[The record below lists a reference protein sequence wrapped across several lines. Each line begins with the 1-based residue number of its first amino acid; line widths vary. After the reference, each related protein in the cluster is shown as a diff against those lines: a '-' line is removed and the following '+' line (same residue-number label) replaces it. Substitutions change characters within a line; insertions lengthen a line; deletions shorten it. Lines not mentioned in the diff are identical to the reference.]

1 MTSNELWARVEE
13 ILTRHDL
20 LTHPYYQAWSRGE
33 LTHDNLAFY
42 AAQYYEHVSAF
53 PTYLTTLHA
62 RQPEG
67 SVRRAILA
75 NAVDEEGID
84 AGGRSHAAIWKQ
96 FESGMREKSSTKVD
110 AEIQPA
116 MHQLVATYRNMA
128 SSASLPKA
136 LGALYAYESQ
146 VPRVATEKLNG
157 LKTLYG
163 ADDRTCEYFALHRLA
178 DVHHSGVWRKL
189 IDGCLEQDP
198 QCADDILEGVTTG
211 AKALW
216 AALDG
221 IEQDRTAVLSVN

>member
-1 MTSNELWARVEE
+1 MKSNELWASVEK

-53 PTYLTTLHA
+53 PTYLTTLHS
-62 RQPEG
+62 RQQEG
-67 SVRRAILA
+67 PVRRAILA
-75 NAVDEEGID
+75 NAIDEEGID

-96 FESGMREKSSTKVD
+96 FETGMKEKSTNTSD
-110 AEIQPA
+110 PEILPE
-116 MHQLVATYRNMA
+116 MNQLVGTYRKLA
-128 SSASLPKA
+128 SEATLPKV

-146 VPRVATEKLNG
+146 VPRVAAEKLNG
-157 LKTLYG
+157 LKNLYG
-163 ADDRTCEYFALHRLA
+163 ADDQTCEYFALHRVA
-178 DVHHSGVWRKL
+178 DVHHSKVWRQL

-198 QCADDILEGVTTG
+198 QCADQVLDGVSTG

-216 AALDG
+216 TALDG
-221 IEQDRTAVLSVN
+221 IEQSRMAVLSAN

>member
-1 MTSNELWARVEE
+1 MNSNELWIRVEE

-20 LTHPYYQAWSRGE
+20 LKHPYYQAWSRGG

-67 SVRRAILA
+67 PVRRAILA
-75 NAVDEEGID
+75 NAIDEEGID

-96 FESGMREKSSTKVD
+96 FESGMKQKSASTSD
-110 AEIQPA
+110 PEIQPE
-116 MHQLVATYRNMA
+116 MNHLVGTYRELA
-128 SSASLPKA
+128 SGATLPKV

-146 VPRVATEKLNG
+146 VPRVAAEKFNG
-157 LKTLYG
+157 LKNIYG
-163 ADDRTCEYFALHRLA
+163 ADDQTCEYFALHRVA
-178 DVHHSGVWRKL
+178 DIHHSKVWRKL

-198 QCADDILEGVTTG
+198 QCADQVLDGVSTG

-216 AALDG
+216 TALDG
-221 IEQDRTAVLSVN
+221 IEHARTAVLSVN